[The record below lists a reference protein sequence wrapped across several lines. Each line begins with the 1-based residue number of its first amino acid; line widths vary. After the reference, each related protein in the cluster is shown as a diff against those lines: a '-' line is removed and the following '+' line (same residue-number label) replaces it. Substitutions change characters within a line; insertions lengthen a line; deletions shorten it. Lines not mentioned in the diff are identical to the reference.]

1 MMCQIKYVLPIFV
14 LIKTYSIMSCI
25 FGIEALDEDDGNSAS
40 KLGAPKILLSIPW
53 RITQLLMMWNLRF
66 FNVKTGLDGAT
77 NAIPGFLETND
88 SSKAYYDANARQLNL
103 VKIHGL

>member
-1 MMCQIKYVLPIFV
+1 MADNTIAYDV
-14 LIKTYSIMSCI
+14 
-25 FGIEALDEDDGNSAS
+25 N
-40 KLGAPKILLSIPW
+40 
-53 RITQLLMMWNLRF
+53 

-88 SSKAYYDANARQLNL
+88 FSKAYCDANVRQLKL